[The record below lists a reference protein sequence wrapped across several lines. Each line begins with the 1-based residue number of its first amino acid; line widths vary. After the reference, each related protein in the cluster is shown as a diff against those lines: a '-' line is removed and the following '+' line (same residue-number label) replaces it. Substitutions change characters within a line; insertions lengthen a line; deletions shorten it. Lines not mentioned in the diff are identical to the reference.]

1 MKRRDSI
8 FDRLA
13 LKEKLFINQQMRNL
27 GALNSEFQKLEDMR
41 VKLSAMAA
49 ESALKPDEQT
59 AFALRSS
66 AELNYQIRDQLETAS
81 NRSDHL
87 SEEPKFMRQKIALSD
102 RPREKSA
109 SKAEQI
115 RRTTRETRAAR
126 REDDEG
132 VLALLL
138 ISVVSMVIMRLL

>member
-49 ESALKPDEQT
+49 ESAPKPDEQT

-87 SEEPKFMRQKIALSD
+87 SEELKFMRQKIALSD
-102 RPREKSA
+102 RRREKSV

-115 RRTTRETRAAR
+115 RCTNRETRDAR
-126 REDDEG
+126 REDDE
-132 VLALLL
+132 AARRKPC
-138 ISVVSMVIMRLL
+138 SR

>member
-27 GALNSEFQKLEDMR
+27 SALNSEFQKLEDMR

-49 ESALKPDEQT
+49 ESAPKPDEQT

-87 SEEPKFMRQKIALSD
+87 SEELKFMRQKIALSD
-102 RPREKSA
+102 RRREKSA

-126 REDDEG
+126 REDDE
-132 VLALLL
+132 AARRKPC
-138 ISVVSMVIMRLL
+138 SR

>member
-1 MKRRDSI
+1 MKRRDTI

-27 GALNSEFQKLEDMR
+27 GVVNSEFQKLEDMR

-49 ESALKPDEQT
+49 ESAPKPDEQT
-59 AFALRSS
+59 AFSLRSS

-87 SEEPKFMRQKIALSD
+87 SEELKFMRQKIALSD
-102 RPREKSA
+102 RRREKSA

-115 RRTTRETRAAR
+115 RRTSREARVAR
-126 REDDEG
+126 REDDE
-132 VLALLL
+132 AT
-138 ISVVSMVIMRLL
+138 RRKTCPR

>member
-87 SEEPKFMRQKIALSD
+87 SEELKFMRQKIALSD
-102 RPREKSA
+102 RRREKSV

-115 RRTTRETRAAR
+115 RRTNRETRDAR
-126 REDDEG
+126 REDDE
-132 VLALLL
+132 AARRKPC
-138 ISVVSMVIMRLL
+138 SR

>member
-27 GALNSEFQKLEDMR
+27 GVLNTEFQKLEDMR

-49 ESALKPDEQT
+49 ESAPKPDEQT

-87 SEEPKFMRQKIALSD
+87 SEELKSMRHKIAQSD
-102 RPREKSA
+102 RRREKSA

-115 RRTTRETRAAR
+115 RRISREARAAR
-126 REDDEG
+126 REDDE
-132 VLALLL
+132 ATRRKTC
-138 ISVVSMVIMRLL
+138 SR

>member
-87 SEEPKFMRQKIALSD
+87 SEELKFMRQKIALSD
-102 RPREKSA
+102 RRREKSA

-126 REDDEG
+126 REDDE
-132 VLALLL
+132 AARRKP
-138 ISVVSMVIMRLL
+138 SSR

>member
-87 SEEPKFMRQKIALSD
+87 SEELKFMRQKIAMSD
-102 RPREKSA
+102 RRREKSA

-115 RRTTRETRAAR
+115 RRTNRETRAAR
-126 REDDEG
+126 REDDE
-132 VLALLL
+132 AARRKPC
-138 ISVVSMVIMRLL
+138 SR

>member
-41 VKLSAMAA
+41 VKLTAMAA
-49 ESALKPDEQT
+49 ESAPKPDEQT

-87 SEEPKFMRQKIALSD
+87 SEELKFMRQKIALSD
-102 RPREKSA
+102 RRREKSA

-115 RRTTRETRAAR
+115 RRTSRETRAAR
-126 REDDEG
+126 REDDE
-132 VLALLL
+132 AT
-138 ISVVSMVIMRLL
+138 RRKTCPR

>member
-41 VKLSAMAA
+41 GKLSAMAA
-49 ESALKPDEQT
+49 ESAPKLHEQT

-87 SEEPKFMRQKIALSD
+87 SEELKFMRQKIALSD
-102 RPREKSA
+102 RRREKSA

-115 RRTTRETRAAR
+115 RRTNRETRAAR
-126 REDDEG
+126 REDDE
-132 VLALLL
+132 AARRKPC
-138 ISVVSMVIMRLL
+138 SR

>member
-13 LKEKLFINQQMRNL
+13 LKEKMFINQQMRNL
-27 GALNSEFQKLEDMR
+27 GVLNSEFQKLEDMR

-49 ESALKPDEQT
+49 ELAPKPDEQT
-59 AFALRSS
+59 AFALRSL

-87 SEEPKFMRQKIALSD
+87 SEELKFMRQKIALSD
-102 RPREKSA
+102 RRREKSA
-109 SKAEQI
+109 SKADQI
-115 RRTTRETRAAR
+115 RRTNRETRAAR
-126 REDDEG
+126 REDDE
-132 VLALLL
+132 AARRKPC
-138 ISVVSMVIMRLL
+138 SR